1 VLPSSSTPRR
11 TPRRRSIHESSFFG
25 SIESARKLTKDELL
39 HEAELEIVASRSQRA
54 RSASVL
60 STMTTATAATA
71 ATGYSEMQLPGGW
84 VRTPKRKRSDPV
96 TETAPSSS
104 IPIPGAS
111 VKEIRPGDRPWGVPE
126 WKRLEKVFR
135 REREAWIKEREV
147 KALPGGLIGWA
158 KRMSTGPKKVV
169 EWDEER
175 VVARFYKD
183 EGIEEEMRGEWAR

>member
-1 VLPSSSTPRR
+1 MT
-11 TPRRRSIHESSFFG
+11 
-25 SIESARKLTKDELL
+25 SAT
-39 HEAELEIVASRSQRA
+39 A
-54 RSASVL
+54 
-60 STMTTATAATA
+60 ATAATA
-71 ATGYSEMQLPGGW
+71 ATGYSELQLPGGW

-96 TETAPSSS
+96 TQAASSS
-104 IPIPGAS
+104 NVPIAGT
-111 VKEIRPGDRPWGVPE
+111 KEIKADGKPWGVPE

-147 KALPGGLIGWA
+147 KALPGGLVGWA

-183 EGIEEEMRGEWAR
+183 EGIEKEMGGEWARLVRYPVDDHTTSKC